1 MKLCPSCHGTYPDDD
16 ERCEK
21 DGQWLIDPG
30 NSRDPADG
38 YLGQVLQGRY
48 QILSKLGAG
57 SVGAVF
63 RADDLQAGGNVAVK
77 VLMPTAGYNEPRAA
91 RRLKREARAAS
102 GLDHP
107 NIVRVLDYGE
117 ADGVP
122 YLVMELV
129 EGEEL
134 GDVLKREGQVDL
146 HRAVHIVDQIASS
159 LTHAHGRGIVHR
171 DLKPENIFLTRRDG
185 RPNFVKVLDF
195 GLVKLIV
202 PEGGIEPTR
211 ITEQNLVL
219 GTPHYMA
226 PEQITGGRIAPTTD
240 LYSLG
245 VLLYRMTVG
254 QVPFPSDNVIVVM
267 QMHVKEQPTPPSQ
280 MIAGYP
286 AALEQLIMD
295 LLAKDPRSRPQTAD
309 DIRQRIAT
317 DEFQSGLTQ
326 WAQWASKPGTGG
338 RSAPA
343 LAVTGPSPAVA
354 PRRSEPEAVSDPK
367 LPPAY
372 AGPNAPAYAGPDAQ
386 TPPMM
391 WWMVGGAWMV
401 ALITLLSVF
410 VILRS

>member
-1 MKLCPSCHGTYPDDD
+1 MKLCPSCQATYPDDA
-16 ERCEK
+16 ERCER
-21 DGQWLIDPG
+21 DGQWLIDPVS
-30 NSRDPADG
+30 SRDPSDG
-38 YLGQVLQGRY
+38 YLGQVLQTRY
-48 QILSKLGAG
+48 QIVSKLGAG

-63 RADDLQAGGNVAVK
+63 RAEDLHHGGQVAVK
-77 VLMPTAGYNEPRAA
+77 VLMPSAGYHEPRAA

-107 NIVRVLDYGE
+107 NIVRMLDYGE
-117 ADGVP
+117 MDGVP

-134 GDVLKREGQVDL
+134 GDILAREQRVDP
-146 HRAVHIVDQIASS
+146 HRAVHIVDQVASS

-185 RPNFVKVLDF
+185 RPDFVKVLDF
-195 GLVKLIV
+195 GLVKLIEV
-202 PEGGIEPTR
+202 EGGIEPTR

-226 PEQITGGRIAPTTD
+226 PEQITGGRIGPVTD

-245 VLLYRMTVG
+245 VLMYRMTIG

-267 QMHVKEQPTPPSQ
+267 QAHVKELPTRPSV
-280 MIAGYP
+280 MLPGYP
-286 AALEQLIMD
+286 PALEELVME
-295 LLAKDPRSRPQTAD
+295 LLSKDPRMRPANAGVLQQRLADPELQAQVGRWAPTSRAGNPSAASLPQ
-309 DIRQRIAT
+309 
-317 DEFQSGLTQ
+317 L
-326 WAQWASKPGTGG
+326 P
-338 RSAPA
+338 
-343 LAVTGPSPAVA
+343 VTGPNPSIA
-354 PRRSEPEAVSDPK
+354 PQRQERGPSSHGP

-372 AGPNAPAYAGPDAQ
+372 VPPGEPAPPVF
-386 TPPMM
+386 

-410 VILRS
+410 LILRR